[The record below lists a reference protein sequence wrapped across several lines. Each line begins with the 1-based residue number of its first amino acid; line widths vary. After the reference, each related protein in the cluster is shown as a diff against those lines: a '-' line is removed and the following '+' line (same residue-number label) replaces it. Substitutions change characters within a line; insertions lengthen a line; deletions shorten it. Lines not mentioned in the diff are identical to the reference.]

1 MFRWASAQPL
11 PQRLEQL
18 LERAGAL
25 RCDWVGRNANEV
37 LVFLP
42 PHLLLSCGRLP
53 LAGIEA
59 SYRLLLE
66 AAGTAMLLNGERLL
80 NLDAAELASWK
91 PGEPLPKACSLGEPA
106 PLEAALTAALLEAEP
121 PLEAA
126 YLDLDAR
133 SERGGAPAEHDYQ
146 ARLRCSDA
154 PGLVA
159 HWNQQLERRQA
170 EQDLELLRL
179 QLLEVEQECER
190 QFLSGRE
197 TAGKLSWQ
205 RRLNEQAAKQLGRY
219 GALVQQLLSLQG
231 RLL

>member
-1 MFRWASAQPL
+1 M
-11 PQRLEQL
+11 
-18 LERAGAL
+18 
-25 RCDWVGRNANEV
+25 
-37 LVFLP
+37 
-42 PHLLLSCGRLP
+42 
-53 LAGIEA
+53 
-59 SYRLLLE
+59 
-66 AAGTAMLLNGERLL
+66 
-80 NLDAAELASWK
+80 
-91 PGEPLPKACSLGEPA
+91 
-106 PLEAALTAALLEAEP
+106 
-121 PLEAA
+121 
-126 YLDLDAR
+126 
-133 SERGGAPAEHDYQ
+133 
-146 ARLRCSDA
+146 
-154 PGLVA
+154 A

>member
-11 PQRLEQL
+11 PPRLVEL

-25 RCDWVGRNANEV
+25 RTNWFERNASDV

-42 PHLLLSCGRLP
+42 PHLVLASGRLP
-53 LAGIEA
+53 LSGIQT
-59 SYRLLLE
+59 SFRLLLE
-66 AAGTAMLLNGERLL
+66 ANSTGVLLNGERLL
-80 NLDAAELASWK
+80 NLSAAELAAWQ
-91 PGEPLPKACSLGEPA
+91 PGDPLPKACTLAEPA

-121 PLEAA
+121 PMAAA
-126 YLDLDAR
+126 YQDLDAR
-133 SERGGAPAEHDYQ
+133 SERGGAPAELDYRD
-146 ARLRCSDA
+146 RLRCSDA

-205 RRLNEQAAKQLGRY
+205 RRLNDQAAKQLGRY
-219 GALVQQLLSLQG
+219 GELVQQLLSLQG

>member
-25 RCDWVGRNANEV
+25 RCDWAEKSSDEV

-66 AAGTAMLLNGERLL
+66 AAGTAVLLNGERLL
-80 NLDAAELASWK
+80 NLDAAELSSWK
-91 PGEPLPKACSLGEPA
+91 PGEPLPKACTLAEPA
-106 PLEAALTAALLEAEP
+106 PLEAALTASLLEAEP
-121 PLEAA
+121 PLATA
-126 YLDLDAR
+126 YQDLDAR
-133 SERGGAPAEHDYQ
+133 SERGGAPAEHDYRG
-146 ARLRCSDA
+146 RLRCSDA

-159 HWNQQLERRQA
+159 HWNQQLERSQA

-219 GALVQQLLSLQG
+219 GELVQQLLSLQG

>member
-25 RCDWVGRNANEV
+25 RCDWFARESGDV

-42 PHLLLSCGRLP
+42 PHLLLASGRLP

-66 AAGTAMLLNGERLL
+66 ASETAVLVNGERLL
-80 NLDAAELASWK
+80 NLDAADLASWR

-121 PLEAA
+121 LLEAA

-133 SERGGAPAEHDYQ
+133 SERGGSPAELDYRG
-146 ARLRCSDA
+146 RLRCDDA
-154 PGLVA
+154 AGLVA

-170 EQDLELLRL
+170 EDDLELLRL

-197 TAGKLSWQ
+197 TAGKLAWQ
-205 RRLNEQAAKQLGRY
+205 RRLNGQATQKLGRY
-219 GALVQQLLSLQG
+219 GALVQQLLTLQG

>member
-11 PQRLEQL
+11 PPRLVEL

-25 RCDWVGRNANEV
+25 RTNWFERNASDV

-42 PHLLLSCGRLP
+42 PHLVLASGRLP
-53 LAGIEA
+53 LSGIQT
-59 SYRLLLE
+59 SFRLLLE
-66 AAGTAMLLNGERLL
+66 ANSTGVLLNGERLL
-80 NLDAAELASWK
+80 NLSAAELAAWQ
-91 PGEPLPKACSLGEPA
+91 PGDPLPKACTLAEPA

-121 PLEAA
+121 PMAAA
-126 YLDLDAR
+126 YQDLDAR
-133 SERGGAPAEHDYQ
+133 SERGGAPAELDYR

-179 QLLEVEQECER
+179 QLMEVEQECER

-205 RRLNEQAAKQLGRY
+205 RRLNEQAAKRLGRY
-219 GALVQQLLSLQG
+219 GELVQQLLGLQA

>member
-11 PQRLEQL
+11 PPRLVEL

-25 RCDWVGRNANEV
+25 RTNWFERNASDV

-42 PHLLLSCGRLP
+42 PHLVLASGRLP
-53 LAGIEA
+53 LSGIQT
-59 SYRLLLE
+59 SFRLLLE
-66 AAGTAMLLNGERLL
+66 ANSTGVLLNGERLL
-80 NLDAAELASWK
+80 NLSAAELAAWQ
-91 PGEPLPKACSLGEPA
+91 PGDPLPKACTLAEPA

-121 PLEAA
+121 PMAAA
-126 YLDLDAR
+126 YQDLDAR
-133 SERGGAPAEHDYQ
+133 SERGGAPAEHDYRD
-146 ARLRCSDA
+146 RLRCSDA

-205 RRLNEQAAKQLGRY
+205 RRLNEQAAKRLGRY
-219 GALVQQLLSLQG
+219 GELVQQLLSLQA

>member
-11 PQRLEQL
+11 PPRLAEL

-25 RCDWVGRNANEV
+25 RADWLERSPSDV

-42 PHLLLSCGRLP
+42 PHLVLASGRLP
-53 LAGIEA
+53 LAGIQT
-59 SYRLLLE
+59 SFRLLLE
-66 AAGTAMLLNGERLL
+66 ATTTGVLLNGDRLL
-80 NLDAAELASWK
+80 NLSAAELAAWQ
-91 PGEPLPKACSLGEPA
+91 PGDPLPHACPVHPPA
-106 PLEAALTAALLEAEP
+106 PLDAALASALLAADP
-121 PLEAA
+121 GLAAA
-126 YLDLDAR
+126 YHKLDAR
-133 SERGGAPAEHDYQ
+133 AERGGAPADDDYG
-146 ARLRCSDA
+146 ARLHCNDA
-154 PGLVA
+154 AGLVD

-170 EQDLELLRL
+170 EEDLELLRL

-190 QFLSGRE
+190 QFLRGRE

-219 GALVQQLLSLQG
+219 GELVQQLLGLQA

>member
-11 PQRLEQL
+11 PPRLVEL
-18 LERAGAL
+18 LERAGTL
-25 RCDWVGRNANEV
+25 RTDWFERNASDV

-42 PHLLLSCGRLP
+42 PHLVLATGRLP
-53 LAGIEA
+53 LAGIQT
-59 SYRLLLE
+59 SFRLLLE
-66 AAGTAMLLNGERLL
+66 ANPTGVLLNGERLL
-80 NLDAAELASWK
+80 NLSAAELAAWQ
-91 PGEPLPKACSLGEPA
+91 PGDPLPRSCPVHPPA
-106 PLEAALTAALLEAEP
+106 PLEAALTSALLAADP
-121 PLEAA
+121 GLETS
-126 YLDLDAR
+126 YRDLDAR
-133 SERGGAPAEHDYQ
+133 AERGGAPADDDYG
-146 ARLRCSDA
+146 ARLHCSDA

-170 EQDLELLRL
+170 EDDLDLLRL

-205 RRLNEQAAKQLGRY
+205 RRLNEQAARQLGRY
-219 GALVQQLLSLQG
+219 GELVQQLLGLQA